1 MSVIETEKQKQIIE
15 TAKKLFW
22 KYGMKRVSV
31 EEVCREAH
39 VSKMTFYHY
48 YQNKNDLAMAILDLI
63 QEEGMK
69 KYQDIMDRDVSF
81 AEKVRLWVQLK
92 MEQTKDLSSEF
103 FNDLHKNAPPE
114 VTAHFQKIYTES
126 VQRILDDFLQ
136 ARQRGDIRKDIKPE
150 FILYFLNRMIDMT
163 DDENL
168 STLYDSPQEMIL
180 ELTNFFFYGIL
191 PRREKNDG

>member
-15 TAKKLFW
+15 TAKRLFW
-22 KYGMKRVSV
+22 KYGMKRVSI
-31 EEVCREAH
+31 EEICREAH

-63 QEEGMK
+63 LEEGMR
-69 KYQDIMDRDVSF
+69 KYQEIKERDISF
-81 AEKVRLWVQLK
+81 AEKVRLWIQLK

-114 VTAHFQKIYTES
+114 VTAHFQKIYAES
-126 VQRILDDFLQ
+126 VQCFLNDFLQ

-163 DDENL
+163 DDEHL
-168 STLYDSPQEMIL
+168 STLYDSPQEVIL
-180 ELTNFFFYGIL
+180 ELTQFFFYGIL
-191 PRREKNDG
+191 PREEKNDG